1 MGLIAPALC
10 PAQDHLPGDADGDLR
25 RCHRLDSGANGSVD
39 LCDGF
44 LRDARLPQPPVHGGG
59 LGAGADDPHIGKRP
73 TEDLFLHLEVVH
85 MTVGHDD
92 HEVLLRHREVVLDG
106 GEAPTDDLLCRGEE
120 LAGGQLRAA
129 VEHHRAEAHRY
140 QQGTQGLRDV
150 ARPEQQRPLP
160 DGQGHTEQAILP
172 DAVGLERSALS
183 FSAIYADNKDI
194 FAINSLIVLVADC
207 SISISKFI
215 LHPNIRISLIE
226 MNVHNMLLKDNRNEM
241 T

>member
-10 PAQDHLPGDADGDLR
+10 PAQDHLPGDADGDLC
-25 RCHRLDSGANGSVD
+25 RCHRTDGGADGGVD

-73 TEDLFLHLEVVH
+73 TEDLLLHLEVVH
-85 MTVGHDD
+85 MAVGHDD

-106 GEAPTDDLLCRGEE
+106 GEVPTDDLLRRGEE

-140 QQGTQGLRDV
+140 QQGAQGLRDV
-150 ARPEQQRPLP
+150 ARPEQQRPLS
-160 DGQGHTEQAILP
+160 DGQGSF
-172 DAVGLERSALS
+172 VKLS
-183 FSAIYADNKDI
+183 
-194 FAINSLIVLVADC
+194 
-207 SISISKFI
+207 
-215 LHPNIRISLIE
+215 
-226 MNVHNMLLKDNRNEM
+226 
-241 T
+241 